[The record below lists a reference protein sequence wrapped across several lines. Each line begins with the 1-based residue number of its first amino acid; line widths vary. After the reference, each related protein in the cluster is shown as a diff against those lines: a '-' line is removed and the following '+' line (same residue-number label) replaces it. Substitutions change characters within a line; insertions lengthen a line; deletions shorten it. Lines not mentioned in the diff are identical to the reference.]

1 MPNNQNTQC
10 PVCGHSVLSS
20 TLMLDP
26 DLQPL
31 QVTLFQKINP
41 NWQEG
46 EPVCPHCFD
55 AVLNTIH
62 QAETQE
68 ERLNSQ
74 GHLSSNCR

>member
-46 EPVCPHCFD
+46 EPVCPRCFD
-55 AVLNTIH
+55 ALLNTID